1 MKLPKNI
8 HLDGHW
14 TAAELRAA
22 MKGIKPKKKVTF
34 IIAVKKPSRRRKSK
48 TSRL

>member
-1 MKLPKNI
+1 MKLPKNVYA
-8 HLDGHW
+8 DGHW
-14 TAAELRAA
+14 TVAELRAA

-34 IIAVKKPSRRRKSK
+34 IIAVNKPTRRRKSK